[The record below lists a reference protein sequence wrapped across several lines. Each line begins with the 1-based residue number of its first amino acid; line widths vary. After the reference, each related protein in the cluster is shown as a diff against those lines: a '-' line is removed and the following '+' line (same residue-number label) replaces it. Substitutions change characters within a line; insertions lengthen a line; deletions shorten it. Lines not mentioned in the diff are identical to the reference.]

1 MPIATPVRRPASWTL
16 RTKLVAAM
24 TGLFLLVSLASGA
37 LILLSARSY
46 LSSQL
51 DADLRQTVARVSGPV
66 DDHKPFRGPG
76 GPLPGGG
83 AAVLQLQ
90 LVDNAVAVDHRS
102 GEPINSAVDSSG
114 KAATLATEQLDRIT
128 AANVGSHPKTVDLGG
143 DIGTYRLMAVHS
155 GSTTT
160 YVGVPTAPL
169 SATISQLLGLVSAA
183 TLLGL
188 IAVGIGSTFLV
199 RRTLQPLDRVA
210 ATARAVSTRSLGS
223 GEVALA
229 ERVPTADT
237 NPNTEVGQVGLALNS
252 MLDNVDSALRARQQS
267 ETRVRQFVADAS
279 HELRTPLA
287 SIRGYAELSRREPD
301 PVPGSVR
308 HALGRIES
316 ESLRMQGLVE
326 DLLLLARLDAG
337 RPLAQEPVDLTLL
350 ALDAVSDA
358 RAASPGHLW
367 GLDLPEEPVEV
378 LGDQARLHQVLGN
391 LLTNARN
398 HTPPGTRVTTRLR
411 PGSETDP
418 SRTDLVTLSVT
429 DNGPGI
435 PEALQ
440 ESVFQRFTRGDESRA
455 RTSGST
461 GLGLSIVAAVTQ
473 AHRGRVGLHSR
484 PGETVFVVEL
494 PAA

>member
-1 MPIATPVRRPASWTL
+1 M
-16 RTKLVAAM
+16 
-24 TGLFLLVSLASGA
+24 
-37 LILLSARSY
+37 
-46 LSSQL
+46 
-51 DADLRQTVARVSGPV
+51 
-66 DDHKPFRGPG
+66 
-76 GPLPGGG
+76 
-83 AAVLQLQ
+83 
-90 LVDNAVAVDHRS
+90 
-102 GEPINSAVDSSG
+102 
-114 KAATLATEQLDRIT
+114 
-128 AANVGSHPKTVDLGG
+128 
-143 DIGTYRLMAVHS
+143 
-155 GSTTT
+155 
-160 YVGVPTAPL
+160 
-169 SATISQLLGLVSAA
+169 
-183 TLLGL
+183 
-188 IAVGIGSTFLV
+188 
-199 RRTLQPLDRVA
+199 
-210 ATARAVSTRSLGS
+210 
-223 GEVALA
+223 
-229 ERVPTADT
+229 
-237 NPNTEVGQVGLALNS
+237 
-252 MLDNVDSALRARQQS
+252 
-267 ETRVRQFVADAS
+267 
-279 HELRTPLA
+279 
-287 SIRGYAELSRREPD
+287 
-301 PVPGSVR
+301 R